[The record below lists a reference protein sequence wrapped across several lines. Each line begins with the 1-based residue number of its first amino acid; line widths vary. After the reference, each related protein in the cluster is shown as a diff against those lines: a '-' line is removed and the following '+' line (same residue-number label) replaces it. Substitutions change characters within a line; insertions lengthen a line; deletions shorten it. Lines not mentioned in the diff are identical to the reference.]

1 MLLKSELITL
11 ATQGPKAKK
20 TCDYS
25 IAMTAPNHS
34 PFPPSHTVS
43 AHRTLALIDDLRQ
56 LPAEMPWVEFKEN
69 NADAL
74 LIGKLI
80 SALSNAARLAGQPF
94 AYVLWGVRDADH
106 AAVGTTFEPFGQL
119 QQGQPLELWLAQRL
133 QPGIAFEFKPL
144 EYHGTRLVLLEI
156 PAATNSP
163 VEFERQAYIRIS
175 SATPRLS
182 DHPERLKALW
192 AALQPYTWETGV
204 AAPFLSGD
212 EVLARLDYAAYF
224 ELTGQPL
231 PDNRKG
237 IFDKLMADH
246 LVQADVGGHWQ
257 ITHLGA
263 ILFARRL
270 TDFSPSIAR
279 KALRFVA
286 YSGLSRADSVTHR
299 QDVEKGYA
307 TGFVGLMDFIDG
319 WMPRNEFIGK
329 AFREERPLYPAIA
342 IRELVANA
350 LIHQDMT
357 VTGAGPLVEMFSDRL
372 EITNPGQPLVQPERF
387 LDFPP
392 RSRNEALASLMRRMR
407 LCEEQGTG
415 IDKVIVAVELHQ
427 LPAPDFRTEGDAVRA
442 VLYAPRRFAEM
453 TPQERVRACY
463 QHAALKYVSG
473 QRMKNASL
481 SERLGIDPQN
491 AAQTSV
497 VIRQALQAGLIRPAD
512 PAHPRAGYVPFWA

>member
-1 MLLKSELITL
+1 MSTE
-11 ATQGPKAKK
+11 
-20 TCDYS
+20 
-25 IAMTAPNHS
+25 
-34 PFPPSHTVS
+34 
-43 AHRTLALIDDLRQ
+43 RTLALVHDLRQ
-56 LPAEMPWVEFKEN
+56 LPAETSWVEFKEN
-69 NADAL
+69 NTDAQM
-74 LIGKLI
+74 IGKLI
-80 SALSNAARLAGQPF
+80 SALSNAARVADQPF
-94 AYVLWGVRDADH
+94 AYVLWGVCDGDH
-106 AAVGTTFEPFGQL
+106 AAIGTTFQPSSQL

-133 QPGIAFEFKPL
+133 QPAIAFSFKRVDD
-144 EYHGTRLVLLEI
+144 HGVPLVLLEI
-156 PAATNSP
+156 PAVTNSP
-163 VEFERQAYIRIS
+163 VEFERQAYIRIG

-192 AALQPYTWETGV
+192 AKLQPYAWETGI
-204 AAPFLSGD
+204 AAQFLSGD

-224 ELTGQPL
+224 DMTGQPL

-237 IFDKLMADH
+237 IFDKLVADH
-246 LVQADVGGHWQ
+246 LVQPDVAGHWS

-270 TDFSPSIAR
+270 ADFSPSIAR
-279 KALRFVA
+279 KAIRFVA
-286 YSGLSRADSVTHR
+286 YAGLSRADAVTHR
-299 QDVEKGYA
+299 QDVQKGYA
-307 TGFVGLMDFIDG
+307 AGFTGLIDFIDG
-319 WMPRNEFIGK
+319 LMPRNEFIGK

-342 IRELVANA
+342 IRELAVNA

-357 VTGAGPLVEMFSDRL
+357 ITGTGPLVEMFSDRL
-372 EITNPGQPLVQPERF
+372 EITNPGQPLVRPERF

-427 LPAPDFRTEGDAVRA
+427 LPPPDFRVEGDAVRA
-442 VLYAPRRFAEM
+442 VLYAPRRFADM

-481 SERLGIDPQN
+481 SERLGIDSQN
-491 AAQTSV
+491 AAQASV
-497 VIRQALQAGLIRPAD
+497 VIRQAIKADLIRSAD